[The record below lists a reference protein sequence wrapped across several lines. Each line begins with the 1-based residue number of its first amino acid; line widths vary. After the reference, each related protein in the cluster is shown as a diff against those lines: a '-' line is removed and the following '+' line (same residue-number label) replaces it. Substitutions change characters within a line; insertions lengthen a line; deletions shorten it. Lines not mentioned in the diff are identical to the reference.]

1 MPSWMKHNLESRL
14 PGETRYA
21 DDTILT
27 AEIEEEL
34 QSFLMKVKEGSEKA
48 GLKLNEHGIQ
58 SHHFKANVSH
68 SAVFDSF
75 VIPWTVAYQA
85 MSIRFSRQILEWV
98 PISFSRGSS

>member
-1 MPSWMKHNLESRL
+1 MKHKLESRL
-14 PGETRYA
+14 PGEMRYA
-21 DDTILT
+21 DDTILM
-27 AEIEEEL
+27 AESEEEL

-48 GLKLNEHGIQ
+48 GLKLNEHGMQ

-85 MSIRFSRQILEWV
+85 PMSIRFFRQILECV